1 MAILEV
7 HELTKWF
14 GPLAAVRGV
23 DISLGKAEILGMIGP
38 NGAGKTT
45 LFNVIAGVHKPTSG
59 KVLLEG
65 KVISGLPPHRICK
78 RGVAKTSHMAGPFP
92 GLSVLENVLVGALHG
107 GQLKM
112 KPALER
118 AEEVLEL
125 VGLADRR
132 RESAAALSVPE
143 RRRLDLAR
151 TLATGA
157 KVVLLDENMAGLN
170 AREIDMALGLL
181 LRVRQTGQGNDRRG
195 AHNEGRNGHFRP
207 GGGAAPRGED
217 SRRASKGGSRQRA
230 RHRGIPRQK
239 GVAGQH
245 SNEYTIPR
253 GI

>member
-78 RGVAKTSHMAGPFP
+78 RGVAKTSQMAGPFP

-125 VGLADRR
+125 VGLRTAEENPRPHCPCPNDEGSTWLAHLPPARR
-132 RESAAALSVPE
+132 SCCSTRTWPASMH
-143 RRRLDLAR
+143 AR
-151 TLATGA
+151 
-157 KVVLLDENMAGLN
+157 
-170 AREIDMALGLL
+170 
-181 LRVRQTGQGNDRRG
+181 
-195 AHNEGRNGHFRP
+195 
-207 GGGAAPRGED
+207 
-217 SRRASKGGSRQRA
+217 
-230 RHRGIPRQK
+230 
-239 GVAGQH
+239 
-245 SNEYTIPR
+245 
-253 GI
+253 

>member
-78 RGVAKTSHMAGPFP
+78 RGVAKTSQMAGPFP

-181 LRVRQTGQGNDRRG
+181 LRVRQTGRAMIVVEHIMRAVMGISDRVVVLHHGVKIADGPPREV
-195 AHNEGRNGHFRP
+195 ADNEHVIEAYLG
-207 GGGAAPRGED
+207 
-217 SRRASKGGSRQRA
+217 KKGSRAAFQ
-230 RHRGIPRQK
+230 
-239 GVAGQH
+239 
-245 SNEYTIPR
+245 
-253 GI
+253 